1 MVIDRLPGPETLRQ
15 VAPRRA
21 AAKHPEHGVQQL
33 AWIGQW
39 PPARGLRQQ
48 RLDHRPLFIRELV
61 TAHPLCPPILAFRGE
76 LGAAYDL
83 QPFSDRT

>member
-1 MVIDRLPGPETLRQ
+1 MVIDRLPRPETLRQ

-39 PPARGLRQQ
+39 PAARGLRQQ
-48 RLDHRPLFIRELV
+48 RLDHRPLFIREFV
-61 TAHPLCPPILAFRGE
+61 TAHPLCPPVPAVHGE
-76 LGAAYDL
+76 LGAAYGL